1 MSQVRSRITDV
12 GGGIVTMYGLGMGM
26 SMAGGAL
33 DELAAECGC
42 GEAHWQI

>member
-12 GGGIVTMYGLGMGM
+12 GGGIVTVYGFGMG
-26 SMAGGAL
+26 MAGGAL
-33 DELAAECGC
+33 DELAAECEC